1 MTMNPIYYGL
11 KKMGKNTYY
20 EKQNAF
26 KNFLFQTTKQIRNEN
41 MGYVASGNILHPMFV
56 ELQK

>member
-1 MTMNPIYYGL
+1 MNPIYYGL

-26 KNFLFQTTKQIRNEN
+26 KNYLFHATKQIRTAE
-41 MGYVASGNILHPMFV
+41 MG
-56 ELQK
+56 